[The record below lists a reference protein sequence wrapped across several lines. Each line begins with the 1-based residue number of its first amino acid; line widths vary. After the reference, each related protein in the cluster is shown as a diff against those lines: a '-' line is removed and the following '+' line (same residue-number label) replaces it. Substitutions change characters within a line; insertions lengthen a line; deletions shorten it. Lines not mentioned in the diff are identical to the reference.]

1 MLTFPLIV
9 AGIAILLAGLAL
21 IRARSVA
28 RRAERLAESYWEL
41 RYDIGQLKVR
51 INRLELAA
59 GLREGEPD
67 ADAAPPQQAPTTS
80 FVPLSS
86 LKK

>member
-1 MLTFPLIV
+1 LTFPLIAAV
-9 AGIAILLAGLAL
+9 IAIAVAALAL
-21 IRARSVA
+21 LRARSAA
-28 RRAERLAESYWEL
+28 RRLERLAESYWEL

-51 INRLELAA
+51 INRLETAA
-59 GLREGEPD
+59 GLREADSE
-67 ADAAPPQQAPTTS
+67 ADAAPPQPSPTTS